1 MSRRERDDIVP
12 VAARIADSVLRT
24 FLLPEGTGGMGCR
37 QEAVEFPQYPLGL
50 VLRFLEHLYVIQAW
64 ERNGWIPISRYSRL
78 ASQRL
83 VREKPPLII
92 QAFHV

>member
-1 MSRRERDDIVP
+1 MP
-12 VAARIADSVLRT
+12 VAARIAGSVLRT

-37 QEAVEFPQYPLGL
+37 QEAVESPQYPLGL
-50 VLRFLEHLYVIQAW
+50 VWRFLEHLYVIQAW
-64 ERNGWIPISRYSRL
+64 EGSGWIPVSRYSRL

-83 VREKPPLII
+83 VRERPPLFI